1 MTSSP
6 ATAAAPS
13 SDAPAKAK
21 KKTINLPT
29 LVNGLAVPLLLLVV
43 LLSVLSYL
51 GRVHLFCEL
60 LSHFRFQFFLLSW
73 VPFVLLSLTGERPW
87 LWTALFCLGLNGV
100 AIAPWYLPLPVL
112 GESGPPLRVMVSNVL
127 SENRSYDAFYALVEQ
142 EQPDLLVT
150 LEVNDEWVRE
160 LTDLELIL
168 PYSAIEPR
176 EDNFGIAL
184 YSKQPLDDVERVI
197 WGEGAETAELAETAA
212 MVNTGVPSITAQ
224 IDWQGQLIEL
234 VATHAMPPINP
245 GYFEARNDHLRS
257 LAQYLR
263 ELGGG
268 RPKLVLGDFNT
279 TMWSPF
285 YQSLVRKAKLKNAR
299 EGFGI
304 QPTWPS
310 KMPLLQIPIDHIL
323 TSHDFTVLDSR
334 RRRLAGSDHD
344 VLLADVAL

>member
-6 ATAAAPS
+6 ASAAVAS
-13 SDAPAKAK
+13 SEAAPAKAK
-21 KKTINLPT
+21 KKIKLPN

-51 GRVHLFCEL
+51 GRVHLFFEL
-60 LSHFRFQFFLLSW
+60 LSHFRFQFFVLSW
-73 VPFVLLSLTGERPW
+73 IPFVLLSLTGERPW
-87 LWTALFCLGLNGV
+87 IWTALFCLGLNGV

-112 GESGPPLRVMVSNVL
+112 EETGPPLRVMVSNVL
-127 SENRSYDAFYALVEQ
+127 SENRSYDAFYQLVEQ

-150 LEVNDEWVRE
+150 LEVNDQWVRE
-160 LTDLELIL
+160 LADLERIL

-184 YSKQPLDDVERVI
+184 YSKQPLDDLEWVR
-197 WGEGAETAELAETAA
+197 WGEMPGQI
-212 MVNTGVPSITAQ
+212 GGGPSITAQ

-234 VATHAMPPINP
+234 VATHPLPPINP

-257 LAQYLR
+257 LTQYLQG
-263 ELGGG
+263 LGGG
-268 RPKLVLGDFNT
+268 RPRLVLGDLNT

-285 YQSLVRKAKLKNAR
+285 YQSLVRKAKLKNSR

-310 KMPLLQIPIDHIL
+310 EMPLLQIPIDHVL
-323 TSHDFTVLDSR
+323 TSREFTVLDSR
-334 RRRLAGSDHD
+334 RRRLVGSDHD